1 MSQIN
6 WFNSFMASVCL
17 FLVFSLSTSALMS
30 ANTSLRFI
38 DGRMGLLAQPITESV
53 AWLGDQV
60 KKGIIP
66 FESISVQ
73 AQQAVSVVFSIEEVL
88 QQLIAS
94 VVQSILNTII
104 ALIQQVIDKLKD
116 GIKQIGGVF
125 EKLKELGA
133 GFINSLQSLA
143 AIKDILP
150 QISDAAFR
158 LVPTTTTSSGINN
171 AIQAGV
177 GIGTITAA
185 TVQNAVYTGLTNFA
199 TCQTIR
205 DTQLE
210 LPANER
216 SSVPDQATCDAI
228 KAGITDVKTKA
239 DCGEFTGPLAG
250 LLGVVTP
257 CPVEVA
263 TKVDT
268 EATNLAKSAKNLAK
282 VKIDTNLAKATDGC
296 KFTINK
302 SSQVFADAL
311 ANTNTDSI
319 FSVPT
324 NNGNYDFSNLKFS
337 STGGDAKFGVPAA
350 QFTVPS
356 PKECEY
362 WRSGELATTAAAL
375 AADKSVPSVK
385 DGGLGAIFQAFL
397 QQVQQIVT
405 DFVNDIVK
413 FAQDLLNQFVNL
425 ITSIAG
431 GIPVLGQYLSS
442 ITGSLSNV
450 GAGLKNLA
458 NTGDFSLF
466 GTTN

>member
-6 WFNSFMASVCL
+6 WFNSFMASICL
-17 FLVFSLSTSALMS
+17 FLVLSFSTSALMS
-30 ANTSLRFI
+30 ANSSLRFI
-38 DGRMGLLAQPITESV
+38 DGRMGLLSQPITESV

-60 KKGIIP
+60 KMGIIP

-94 VVQSILNTII
+94 VVQSILNTVI

-143 AIKDILP
+143 AVKDILP

-158 LVPTTTTSSGINN
+158 LVPTGSTGGNTTSTGG
-171 AIQAGV
+171 AV
-177 GIGTITAA
+177 TPA

-228 KAGITDVKTKA
+228 KTGITDVKTKS

-250 LLGVVTP
+250 LLGVVTA

-268 EATNLAKSAKNLAK
+268 EAKNVANNAKKLAKT
-282 VKIDTNLAKATDGC
+282 KIDTNLAKATDGC

-302 SSQVFADAL
+302 SSQVFTDAL
-311 ANTNTDSI
+311 AKTNTDSI
-319 FSVPT
+319 FSLPT
-324 NNGNYDFSNLKFS
+324 SNGNYDFSNLKFS
-337 STGGDAKFGVPAA
+337 AAGGDQKLGVPEA

-362 WRSGELATTAAAL
+362 WRSGELATTSAAL
-375 AADKSVPSVK
+375 AADQSVPSVK

-397 QQVQQIVT
+397 QKVQQIVT

-413 FAQDLLNQFVNL
+413 FAQNLLNQFVNL

-458 NTGDFSLF
+458 NTGNFDLF
-466 GTTN
+466 GTTKK

>member
-1 MSQIN
+1 
-6 WFNSFMASVCL
+6 MASVCL
-17 FLVFSLSTSALMS
+17 FLVISLGTSALMS
-30 ANTSLRFI
+30 ANSSLRFI
-38 DGRMGLLAQPITESV
+38 DGRMGLLTQPVTESV
-53 AWLGDQV
+53 AWLGNQV

-66 FESISVQ
+66 FDSISVQ
-73 AQQAVSVVFSIEEVL
+73 AQQAVAVVFSIEEVL

-143 AIKDILP
+143 AVKDILP
-150 QISDAAFR
+150 QIANAAFR
-158 LVPTTTTSSGINN
+158 LVPVISPSNSVN
-171 AIQAGV
+171 SAIKAGV
-177 GIGTITAA
+177 GIGTVTPS

-205 DTQLE
+205 DTQLA

-216 SSVPDQATCDAI
+216 SAVPDQATCDAI
-228 KAGITDVKTKA
+228 KTGITDVKTKS
-239 DCGEFTGPLAG
+239 DCGAFTGPLAG

-257 CPVEVA
+257 CPIEVA

-268 EATNLAKSAKNLAK
+268 EANNVAKAAKDLAK
-282 VKIDTNLAKATDGC
+282 VKIENNIAKAPDGC

-302 SSQVFADAL
+302 SSQVFTDAL
-311 ANTNTDSI
+311 SRTNNDSL

-324 NNGNYDFSNLKFS
+324 NNGNYDFGNIKFS
-337 STGGDAKFGVPAA
+337 SSGGNASFGVPDA

-362 WRSGELATTAAAL
+362 WRSGELETTSAAL
-375 AADKSVPSVK
+375 AADKSVPNVK
-385 DGGLGAIFQAFL
+385 DGGFGAIFQAFL
-397 QQVQQIVT
+397 QKVQQIVT
-405 DFVNDIVK
+405 DFVNDVIK

-442 ITGSLSNV
+442 ITGSLGNV

-458 NTGDFSLF
+458 NKGDFSLF
-466 GTTN
+466 GNCIREPCPFS